1 VHELQLEEGFE
12 FVYLIDDWWDGPK
25 SGMADFKGI
34 PHYFE
39 RIFDEKKDDWSEN
52 YRIRKITEEEQSLLI
67 ERTQLFQEWIEE
79 SKMNNKPHLL
89 EEHLR
94 YKVINELLKE
104 IRCDFYQDIF
114 FGSFIPIKSD
124 KNNDQKL
131 SPYTQYQVKWIRL

>member
-79 SKMNNKPHLL
+79 SKMNNKPHPL